1 MTERKKLTQRTVEA
15 ASIESGR
22 KIIWDTD
29 IKGFGLRVSS
39 SGKKSYIIDYRNS
52 NRQQRRMNL
61 GTAGDVKAEWARK
74 EAKQVLAKVVQGQDP
89 LQQQRSNADKFA
101 AMPTLS
107 EYSEIWL
114 IEAEK
119 TKKPKS
125 LELDHANL
133 KNHIGPAL
141 GGKKLNEITRV
152 MLRRFHAGMK
162 STPYQANRCLALL
175 HTIFNAGI
183 DDKLIDENPATG
195 VSKFKEEKRE
205 RIFTA
210 NDWHTLNQTMIELV
224 RVGRVRHS
232 TRIMFLLI
240 AMTGA
245 RRDEIR
251 CVRWD
256 QVDLQNRVIRLDD
269 SKTGEKNITMPL
281 PAIDL
286 IQSIAKTNNPFVF
299 TGIKNEAPFAGHKRS
314 WQTIRQAAGM
324 PDLRIHDLR
333 HAFLSYG
340 AISGKSLRQ
349 LGEIAGHKDA
359 KTTQRYANLSPDARS
374 TVADELGEAVGRM
387 MGLDGG
393 EVVDFKGSK

>member
-1 MTERKKLTQRTVEA
+1 
-15 ASIESGR
+15 
-22 KIIWDTD
+22 
-29 IKGFGLRVSS
+29 
-39 SGKKSYIIDYRNS
+39 
-52 NRQQRRMNL
+52 
-61 GTAGDVKAEWARK
+61 
-74 EAKQVLAKVVQGQDP
+74 
-89 LQQQRSNADKFA
+89 
-101 AMPTLS
+101 MPTLS
-107 EYSEIWL
+107 EFAEIWL

-125 LELDHANL
+125 IELDQSNL

-141 GGKKLNEITRV
+141 GDMKLNEITSDI
-152 MLRRFHAGMK
+152 LGRFHSKMK

-175 HTIFNAGI
+175 STMFNTGI
-183 DDKLIDENPATG
+183 GKKLIAENPATE
-195 VSKFKEEKRE
+195 VAKYEEVERE
-205 RIFTA
+205 RVFTA
-210 NDWHTLNQTMIELV
+210 NDWQTLNKSMIELV
-224 RVGRVRHS
+224 RAGRIRHS
-232 TRIMFLLI
+232 TRVMFLLI

-256 QVDLQNRVIRLDD
+256 QVDLQNRVLRLAE
-269 SKTGEKNITMPL
+269 SKTGKKNITLPL

-286 IQSIAKTNNPFVF
+286 LQSIAQTNNPYVF
-299 TGIKNEAPFAGHKRS
+299 TGVKDDAPFAGHKRS
-314 WQTIRQAAGM
+314 WETIRAEAGM

-333 HAFLSYG
+333 HAFISYG

-387 MGLDGG
+387 MGLETGD
-393 EVVDFKGSK
+393 VVEFKGRK